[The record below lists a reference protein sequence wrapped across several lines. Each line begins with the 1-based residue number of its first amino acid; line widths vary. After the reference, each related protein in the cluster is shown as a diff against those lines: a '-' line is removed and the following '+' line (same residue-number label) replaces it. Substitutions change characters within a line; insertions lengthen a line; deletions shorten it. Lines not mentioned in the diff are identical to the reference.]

1 MTAVL
6 ETAHVLLYLYC
17 SWRPLDRIITPVSK
31 DNDTSLSGSV
41 RHKLFGFDKN
51 GGIT

>member
-17 SWRPLDRIITPVSK
+17 NWRRLDRIITLVSK
-31 DNDTSLSGSV
+31 DNDTSLFGSV
-41 RHKLFGFDKN
+41 THKLFCFEKN